1 MDTLVLNLAE
11 TLSHHART
19 WKPTWICYDNRPLD
33 HPGPVGPT
41 GCDREEIL
49 TSVLGYGQEAARKLL
64 RDGAVRQDYWVD
76 CKN

>member
-1 MDTLVLNLAE
+1 MT
-11 TLSHHART
+11 RT
-19 WKPTWICYDNRPLD
+19 WKPTWICYDNKPLE

-64 RDGAVRQDYWVD
+64 RDGAVRQNYWVD